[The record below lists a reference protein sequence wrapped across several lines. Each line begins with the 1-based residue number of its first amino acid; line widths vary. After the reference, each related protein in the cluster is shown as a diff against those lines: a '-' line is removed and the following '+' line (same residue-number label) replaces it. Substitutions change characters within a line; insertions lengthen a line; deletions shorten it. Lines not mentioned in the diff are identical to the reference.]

1 MSKFAEKL
9 KELRIE
15 NDLTLKQLSKELGGK
30 ISSSALQYWETNQRI
45 PNFDMVIIIAQ
56 YFGVSTD
63 YLAGLED

>member
-1 MSKFAEKL
+1 MVSKFSERL
-9 KELRIE
+9 KELRLE
-15 NDLTLKQLSKELGGK
+15 NNLTQNQLAKNLGFTHTA
-30 ISSSALQYWETNQRI
+30 INLWEHRKRV

>member
-1 MSKFAEKL
+1 MVSKFSERL
-9 KELRIE
+9 KELRLE
-15 NDLTLKQLSKELGGK
+15 NNLTQNQLAKNLGFTHTAINLWESKK
-30 ISSSALQYWETNQRI
+30 RV

>member
-1 MSKFAEKL
+1 MVSKFSEKL
-9 KELRIE
+9 KELRLE
-15 NDLTLKQLSKELGGK
+15 NNLTQNQLAKNLGLTHTAINLWESKK
-30 ISSSALQYWETNQRI
+30 RV